1 MKQIWKNH
9 KLLASVLAAVL
20 VLALGVAVLI
30 PLLAPD
36 QDEPVDEGLTRG
48 SWAALLGETFGYY
61 ESSKKEPYY
70 SDVPSDHPL
79 FSTVQALKEDGILE
93 YEGAFE
99 ADNPVL
105 FDEMLA
111 DGVKIYGETYLT
123 NRLKKADPTAE
134 DFKDYIRTAVTLS
147 AQYQGD
153 SRLTQIQASQWLT
166 QLHDGW
172 LNREFGNS
180 FVSEKQESVKENLE
194 ETEYTLT
201 ENTLTLETEA
211 PVQVGEILLLGPT
224 KDYPNG
230 VARKVEAIVDGDGDG
245 YVLTVSTPALEEIF
259 ENFTLEFSQTPEP
272 GDFIPAEGITVEQTA
287 EGEDLLVSINPSIFG
302 GSDQILPPGTPAAG
316 TVKPLGGF
324 SSGISGTF
332 FDRSI
337 TVSSEDLPFGNKT
350 PLTVNPDFPGGSFNG
365 ADNRADGIFLDEN
378 NNKKSKFDA
387 GFELE
392 CGLRLSDFRI
402 SGALNWKGLIYASE
416 FSVSTSLKVT
426 PYFRL
431 RGNAQQSF
439 KLGSI
444 PLQLGYGFSARVDL
458 YVVISIDGEV
468 SVEPTIYCRGSVQ
481 KASGSYLPRVS
492 GSAACNT
499 EISVSANLGVQ
510 IGPDI
515 TLSFLDVVD
524 FVDAYILVGVG
535 ASATWNS
542 NTPDDLSV
550 EIYLPTLHVG
560 IGMNEDTLLS
570 VLLDVFGDARHDWA
584 ILDNN
589 GGTWRCPLSFTRTF
603 RLVKAEPLVWD
614 FKDGVLSVSG
624 TIPDYIGEDT
634 GEFMPPWFRGTQEDP
649 GTEEEPNSA
658 NVEIK
663 KVIVAEGVTHIGAG
677 AFSALSGLEEV
688 VLPSSLQTIG
698 QDAFS
703 GCEELKSIT
712 IPDGVTEIG
721 KCAFGFC
728 PNLEQVNLGKGLTKL
743 GAETFYGCSAL
754 KEVVL
759 PDSLKTI
766 GMSAFYQCTS
776 LKTVTFGKGLE
787 KMGLEVFYGCSALE
801 ELALPEGLER
811 IPPKA
816 FYDCTALKKA
826 VLPASLREIGMLAF
840 GNCRA
845 LTECNRASDL
855 HSDNTAFYNCV
866 GLGEHDYGNSQ
877 VWEDAYAQRYEHF
890 VSDRIE

>member
-1 MKQIWKNH
+1 M
-9 KLLASVLAAVL
+9 
-20 VLALGVAVLI
+20 
-30 PLLAPD
+30 
-36 QDEPVDEGLTRG
+36 
-48 SWAALLGETFGYY
+48 
-61 ESSKKEPYY
+61 
-70 SDVPSDHPL
+70 
-79 FSTVQALKEDGILE
+79 
-93 YEGAFE
+93 
-99 ADNPVL
+99 
-105 FDEMLA
+105 
-111 DGVKIYGETYLT
+111 
-123 NRLKKADPTAE
+123 
-134 DFKDYIRTAVTLS
+134 
-147 AQYQGD
+147 
-153 SRLTQIQASQWLT
+153 
-166 QLHDGW
+166 
-172 LNREFGNS
+172 
-180 FVSEKQESVKENLE
+180 
-194 ETEYTLT
+194 
-201 ENTLTLETEA
+201 
-211 PVQVGEILLLGPT
+211 
-224 KDYPNG
+224 
-230 VARKVEAIVDGDGDG
+230 
-245 YVLTVSTPALEEIF
+245 
-259 ENFTLEFSQTPEP
+259 
-272 GDFIPAEGITVEQTA
+272 
-287 EGEDLLVSINPSIFG
+287 
-302 GSDQILPPGTPAAG
+302 
-316 TVKPLGGF
+316 
-324 SSGISGTF
+324 
-332 FDRSI
+332 
-337 TVSSEDLPFGNKT
+337 
-350 PLTVNPDFPGGSFNG
+350 
-365 ADNRADGIFLDEN
+365 
-378 NNKKSKFDA
+378 
-387 GFELE
+387 
-392 CGLRLSDFRI
+392 
-402 SGALNWKGLIYASE
+402 
-416 FSVSTSLKVT
+416 
-426 PYFRL
+426 
-431 RGNAQQSF
+431 
-439 KLGSI
+439 
-444 PLQLGYGFSARVDL
+444 
-458 YVVISIDGEV
+458 
-468 SVEPTIYCRGSVQ
+468 
-481 KASGSYLPRVS
+481 
-492 GSAACNT
+492 
-499 EISVSANLGVQ
+499 
-510 IGPDI
+510 
-515 TLSFLDVVD
+515 
-524 FVDAYILVGVG
+524 
-535 ASATWNS
+535 
-542 NTPDDLSV
+542 